1 MTVLHRT
8 RRLSAT
14 LAKWTL
20 LGAAVGVLAGLA
32 STIFL
37 FSLDWATR
45 FRDAHPAII
54 LALPAAG
61 ALLGF
66 AYQRFAGDAAQ
77 GNHLVIEEIHSNQ
90 SRIPRRMAPMIL
102 LGTVATHL
110 FGGSAGREG
119 TALQMGAALADA
131 LRQALRLDRHDRRLL
146 LMAGISGGFG
156 SVFGTPVAGFVF
168 GMEVQAL
175 GRIRYEGLVPCL
187 VAACV
192 GDLTARALGVPHA
205 HYPLLPST
213 PIEPLLLAKI
223 ALAGLACGL
232 VARAFIELTHA
243 VKHLAERIS
252 RPWLRP
258 VAGGFTLLALTALVG
273 SRDYLGLSLP
283 LAARAVHG
291 EDVVLWAFALKL
303 VFTALTL
310 GSGFLG
316 GEVTPLFVIGATL
329 GHALGRLLGVD
340 PAFMAALGFV
350 AVFAGASNTP
360 LACVLMGVELFGGG
374 ALVYSLT
381 LCAVA
386 YLASGHRSIYR
397 TQRIDTVKVTTND

>member
-374 ALVYSLT
+374 ALIYSLT